1 MITLL
6 SDFGTTDYFVPAVKG
21 VLLSINPQVQIIDI
35 THEIAAQ
42 DIFSAAFTLGAC
54 YRNFP
59 LRTIH
64 VAIVDPGV
72 GSKRR
77 PVIVEAGGYLFVGPD
92 NGIFSFVYAR
102 ESEMKVFH
110 ILREE
115 YFRRPV
121 SPTFHGRDVFA
132 PVAAR
137 LSLGDPPGVFGER
150 VEDYVKF
157 VIPRPKVKKDPGPIE
172 GSVIHIDR
180 FGNCITNFATD
191 DLLPGQ
197 SSIKMQIKSQEIKR
211 FGTHFEQAA
220 GKGDLIAYPG
230 SAGYWEIAVWR
241 GSAAEVLDV
250 RVGDQIVVELNPRSA
265 IPNPQ

>member
-6 SDFGTTDYFVPAVKG
+6 SDFGTADYFVPAVKG
-21 VLLSINPQVQIIDI
+21 VLLSINPQVRIIDI
-35 THEIAAQ
+35 THGIAAQ

-59 LRTIH
+59 DRTIH
-64 VAIVDPGV
+64 LAIVDPGV

-77 PVIVEAGGYLFVGPD
+77 PLIVEAGGYLFVGPD

-102 ESEMKVFH
+102 EPQIKVIH

-137 LSLGDPPGVFGER
+137 LSLGDPSEVFGER

-157 VIPRPKVKKDPGPIE
+157 AIPRPEAKKGPGPIE
-172 GSVIHIDR
+172 GTIIHIDR
-180 FGNCITNFATD
+180 FGNCVTNLTTD
-191 DLLPGQ
+191 DLSSDQ
-197 SSIKMQIKSQEIKR
+197 SSIRMRVRGEEIMR

-230 SAGYWEIAVWR
+230 SAGYWEIAVWC
-241 GSAAEVLDV
+241 GSAAEAFGI
-250 RVGDQIVVELNPRSA
+250 RVGDRIIVELNP
-265 IPNPQ
+265 